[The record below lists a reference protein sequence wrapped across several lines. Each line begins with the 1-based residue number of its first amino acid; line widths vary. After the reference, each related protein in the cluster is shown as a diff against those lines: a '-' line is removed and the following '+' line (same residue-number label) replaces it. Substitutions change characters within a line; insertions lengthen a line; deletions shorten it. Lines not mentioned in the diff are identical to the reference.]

1 MRLLKTD
8 IRTLEKAKRYGQ
20 VRVAEYFGGKDPNS
34 GIKDAEKRKFVDRNI
49 SIGLL
54 RGGDFFN
61 QYVLTENGMRAL
73 LENEEK
79 SRLKAERKEKR
90 EKKNSSP

>member
-8 IRTLEKAKRYGQ
+8 IRTLEKARRFGQ

-34 GIKDAEKRKFVDRNI
+34 GIKDAEKRRFVDRNI
-49 SIGLL
+49 SRGLL

-61 QYVLTENGMRAL
+61 QYVLTEKGRSAL
-73 LENEEK
+73 FGHEEMI
-79 SRLKAERKEKR
+79 RLKAEAKA
-90 EKKNSSP
+90 KKKKKSP